1 MNDVGAFHA
10 FGVYVGVIR
19 MHDCLPI
26 GTVPNHVHRYTLVYW
41 ESNSIH
47 DDDIRMTGR
56 VIRAAQKV

>member
-1 MNDVGAFHA
+1 
-10 FGVYVGVIR
+10 